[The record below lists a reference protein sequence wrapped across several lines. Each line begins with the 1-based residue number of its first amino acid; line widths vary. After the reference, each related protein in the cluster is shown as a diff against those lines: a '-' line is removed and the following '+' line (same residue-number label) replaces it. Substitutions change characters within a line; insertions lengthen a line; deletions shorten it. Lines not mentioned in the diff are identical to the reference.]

1 MEEEDK
7 VAKYPPLRFAMTV
20 TERANA
26 AWEDG
31 SFIDAVTPT
40 TRMLLT
46 YWFDEAYV
54 DMRDLNFHIG
64 QRQAILNTI
73 YIHEVLKKEKVVDV
87 YNEISPQL
95 LLEKGS
101 RLQELGDDIYS
112 FPKYCVKMATGTGK
126 TWVLEALMI
135 WQYLNA
141 KHNEEGN
148 YTKNFLVVAPGLI
161 VYERLLDAFLGKMS
175 DDGQTRDF
183 ETCDIKKQEDLFLPE
198 EYRNEFYGFLQ
209 SSVAAKTEIGSKV
222 TGDGLIAITNFHLL
236 MGADED
242 DIDVPGIE
250 DGWRLPVAPGVTAG
264 NSLDVL
270 DNSLNGKKELEY
282 LHNLPDL
289 MMINDEAHHIHDNT
303 VAGQKTEVEWQKSLR
318 YIAEGKGS
326 RAIQL
331 DFSATPY
338 NQQGKNKVYFP
349 HIIVDFDLR
358 DAIRRGLVKTLMLSE
373 RKELAVEALDFKAER
388 DSNGDV
394 IDLSEGQRQMLR
406 AGLAK
411 LKKLEDDFADVDADK
426 CPKMMVVCED
436 TTVVPLVAK
445 FLYSEGLDQD
455 DYIEI
460 HSNKKGEVGEEE
472 WNDLKNRLFALD
484 RHKKPRVVISVLM
497 LREGFDV
504 NNICVIVPLRST
516 TSGILLEQTI
526 GRGLR
531 LMWRGNKE
539 IDELKRENRQ
549 VIMVDH
555 KPATNYFDVL
565 SIVEHPAFREFYDEL
580 INDGLMGEETDD
592 GEEVTKNKGDLITVG
607 LKENYMDYDFR
618 LPLIVNETESHMKVP
633 KIDVASLKPFGMDYD
648 SLIKMVPDRETWI
661 DKEVTEGVRAGHF
674 EVTTGV
680 FRSTSYNDYLGR
692 LTNFIVDKLNT
703 PVDSMGRAKK
713 ANGLPALS
721 INTTKIAGTIDK
733 YIRTRLFSRE
743 INPSEGKNWKVLLID
758 EVMKHIIGQI
768 SSAIIA
774 LQEEEETEDDTEV
787 IFSNFSS
794 VNKITAREN
803 YSLEVAKCIYER
815 CPYPSNKGGFEHDF
829 MQFCDL
835 DGEVDAVCKIIEN
848 RHTFARFR
856 YVREDGMP
864 AEYIP
869 DFVVRI
875 GSDNY
880 LVETKAQNQ
889 LTNQN
894 VLRKK
899 RAALRWVERINEL
912 PSGKREDIT
921 WHYVLLGEELFK
933 QWKAKNATAQE
944 MLDYSELRNDS
955 ELNFTGKLF

>member
-31 SFIDAVTPT
+31 SYMESVTPT
-40 TRMLLT
+40 TRALLT

-87 YNEISPQL
+87 YNEIAPQL
-95 LLEKGS
+95 LIEKGS
-101 RLQELGDDIYS
+101 RLQELSDDIYS

-161 VYERLLDAFLGKMS
+161 VYERLLDAFLGKMN

-236 MGADED
+236 MGADEN
-242 DIDVPGIE
+242 DIDVPGID
-250 DGWRLPVAPGVTAG
+250 DGWRLPVAPGLTAG
-264 NSLDVL
+264 NSLDAL
-270 DNSLNGKKELEY
+270 DNSLNGKKELEF

-289 MMINDEAHHIHDNT
+289 MMINDEAHHIHDNMK
-303 VAGQKTEVEWQKSLR
+303 AGEKEEVEWQKSLR
-318 YIAEGKGS
+318 YIAEGKGA

-338 NQQGKNKVYFP
+338 NQQGKNKIYFP

-388 DSNGDV
+388 DSNGNV
-394 IDLSEGQRQMLR
+394 VDLSEGQRQMLR

-411 LKKLEDDFADVDADK
+411 LKKLEDDFADVDSSK

-455 DYIEI
+455 DFIEI
-460 HSNKKGEVGEEE
+460 HSNKKGEVGEDQ
-472 WNDLKNRLFALD
+472 WNDIKNRLFALD

-549 VIMVDH
+549 AIMIDH

-580 INDGLMGEETDD
+580 INDGLMGEELSDD
-592 GEEVTKNKGDLITVG
+592 DDEKKIKGDLITVG
-607 LKENYMDYDFR
+607 LKENYLDYDFR
-618 LPLIVNETESHMKVP
+618 LPLIVNEAESIMKTP
-633 KIDVASLKPFGMDYD
+633 TMDVSKLKPFGMKYE
-648 SLIKMVPDRETWI
+648 SLIKMIPDREIWI
-661 DKEVTEGVRAGHF
+661 DKEITEGVRAGYF

-680 FRSTSYNDYLGR
+680 FRSTSYNDYLSR
-692 LTNFIVDKLNT
+692 LTNHIIDKLNT
-703 PVDSMGRAKK
+703 QVDSIGRVKK
-713 ANGLPALS
+713 ANNYPALS
-721 INTTKIAGTIDK
+721 INATQIAGIIDK
-733 YIRTRLFSRE
+733 YIRKQLFGRE
-743 INPSEGKNWKVLLID
+743 INPAEGKNWKVLLLT
-758 EVMKHIIGQI
+758 EVMNHIIGQI
-768 SSAIIA
+768 ASMIVAS
-774 LQEEEETEDDTEV
+774 QEEAETVGETRV
-787 IFSNFSS
+787 VYSAFSS
-794 VNKITAREN
+794 VNKITVREN
-803 YSLEVAKCIYER
+803 YCLELVKCIYEK

-829 MQFCDL
+829 MEFCDL
-835 DGEVDAVCKIIEN
+835 DGEVDALCKIIEN

-869 DFVVRI
+869 DFIVRI
-875 GSDNY
+875 GCDNY
-880 LVETKAQNQ
+880 LVETKSQDQ
-889 LTNQN
+889 ISHQN
-894 VLRKK
+894 VIRKK
-899 RAALRWVERINEL
+899 RAALRWVERINNL
-912 PSGKREDIT
+912 PLGKREDMT
-921 WHYVLLGEELFK
+921 WHYVLLGDATFYEWKRKNMTIRELLEYCEI
-933 QWKAKNATAQE
+933 KNDE
-944 MLDYSELRNDS
+944 VNYSGRL
-955 ELNFTGKLF
+955 L

>member
-7 VAKYPPLRFAMTV
+7 VAKYTPLRFAMTV

-31 SFIDAVTPT
+31 SYMESVTST
-40 TRMLLT
+40 TRALLT

-87 YNEISPQL
+87 YNEIAPQL
-95 LLEKGS
+95 LIEKGS
-101 RLQELGDDIYS
+101 RLQELSDDIYS

-161 VYERLLDAFLGKMS
+161 VYERLLDAFLGKMN

-183 ETCDIKKQEDLFLPE
+183 ETCDIKKQENLFLPE

-236 MGADED
+236 MGADEN
-242 DIDVPGIE
+242 DIDVPGID
-250 DGWRLPVAPGVTAG
+250 DGWRLPVAPGLTAG
-264 NSLDVL
+264 NSLDAL
-270 DNSLNGKKELEY
+270 DNSLNGKKELEF

-289 MMINDEAHHIHDNT
+289 MMINDEAHHIHDNMK
-303 VAGQKTEVEWQKSLR
+303 AGEKEEVEWQKSLR
-318 YIAEGKGS
+318 YIAEGKGT

-338 NQQGKNKVYFP
+338 NQQGKNKIYFP

-388 DSNGDV
+388 DSNGNV
-394 IDLSEGQRQMLR
+394 VDLSEGQRQMLR

-411 LKKLEDDFADVDADK
+411 LKKLEDDFADVDSSK

-455 DYIEI
+455 DFIEI
-460 HSNKKGEVGEEE
+460 HSNKKGEVGEDQ
-472 WNDLKNRLFALD
+472 WNDIKNRLFALD

-549 VIMVDH
+549 AIMIDH

-580 INDGLMGEETDD
+580 INDGLMGEELSDD
-592 GEEVTKNKGDLITVG
+592 DDEKKIKGDLITVG
-607 LKENYMDYDFR
+607 LKENYLDYDFR
-618 LPLIVNETESHMKVP
+618 LPLIVNEAESIMKTP
-633 KIDVASLKPFGMDYD
+633 TMDVSKLKPFGMKYE
-648 SLIKMVPDRETWI
+648 SLIKMIPDREIWI
-661 DKEVTEGVRAGHF
+661 DKEITEGVRAGYF

-680 FRSTSYNDYLGR
+680 FRSTSYNDYLSR
-692 LTNFIVDKLNT
+692 LTNHIIDKLNT
-703 PVDSMGRAKK
+703 QVDSIGRVKK
-713 ANGLPALS
+713 ANNYPALS
-721 INTTKIAGTIDK
+721 INATQIAGIIDK
-733 YIRTRLFSRE
+733 YIRKQLFGRE
-743 INPSEGKNWKVLLID
+743 INPAEGKNWKVLLLT
-758 EVMKHIIGQI
+758 EVMNHIIGQI
-768 SSAIIA
+768 ASMIVAS
-774 LQEEEETEDDTEV
+774 QEEAETVGETRV
-787 IFSNFSS
+787 VYSAFSS
-794 VNKITAREN
+794 VNKITVREN
-803 YSLEVAKCIYER
+803 YCLELVKCIYEK

-829 MQFCDL
+829 MEFCDL
-835 DGEVDAVCKIIEN
+835 DGEVDALCKIIEN

-869 DFVVRI
+869 DFIVRI
-875 GSDNY
+875 GFDNY
-880 LVETKAQNQ
+880 LVETKSQDQ
-889 LTNQN
+889 ISHQN
-894 VLRKK
+894 VIRKK
-899 RAALRWVERINEL
+899 RAALRWVERINYL
-912 PSGKREDIT
+912 PLGKREDVT
-921 WHYVLLGEELFK
+921 WHYVLLGDATFYEWKRKNMTIRELLEYCEI
-933 QWKAKNATAQE
+933 KNDE
-944 MLDYSELRNDS
+944 VNYSGRL
-955 ELNFTGKLF
+955 L

>member
-31 SFIDAVTPT
+31 SYMESVTPT
-40 TRMLLT
+40 TRALLT

-87 YNEISPQL
+87 YNEIAPQL
-95 LLEKGS
+95 LIEKGS
-101 RLQELGDDIYS
+101 RLQELSDDIYS

-161 VYERLLDAFLGKMS
+161 VYERLLDAFLGKMN

-183 ETCDIKKQEDLFLPE
+183 ETCDIKKQENLFLPE

-236 MGADED
+236 MGADEN
-242 DIDVPGIE
+242 DIDVPGID
-250 DGWRLPVAPGVTAG
+250 DGWRLPVAPGLTAG
-264 NSLDVL
+264 NSLDAL
-270 DNSLNGKKELEY
+270 DNSLNGKKELEF

-289 MMINDEAHHIHDNT
+289 MMINDEAHHIHDNMK
-303 VAGQKTEVEWQKSLR
+303 AGEKEEVEWQKSLR
-318 YIAEGKGS
+318 YIAEGKGT

-338 NQQGKNKVYFP
+338 NQQGKNKIYFP

-388 DSNGDV
+388 DSNGNV
-394 IDLSEGQRQMLR
+394 VDLSEGQRQMLR

-411 LKKLEDDFADVDADK
+411 LKKLEDDFADVDSSK

-455 DYIEI
+455 DFIEI
-460 HSNKKGEVGEEE
+460 HSNKKGEVGEDQ
-472 WNDLKNRLFALD
+472 WNDIKNRLFALD

-549 VIMVDH
+549 AIMIDH

-580 INDGLMGEETDD
+580 INDGLMGEELSDD
-592 GEEVTKNKGDLITVG
+592 DDEKKIKGDLITVG
-607 LKENYMDYDFR
+607 LKENYLDYDFR
-618 LPLIVNETESHMKVP
+618 LPLIVNEAESIMKTP
-633 KIDVASLKPFGMDYD
+633 TMDVSKLKPFGMKYE
-648 SLIKMVPDRETWI
+648 SLIKMIPDREIWI
-661 DKEVTEGVRAGHF
+661 DKEITEGVRAGYF

-680 FRSTSYNDYLGR
+680 FRSTSYNDYLSR
-692 LTNFIVDKLNT
+692 LTNHIIDKLNT
-703 PVDSMGRAKK
+703 QVDSIGRVKK
-713 ANGLPALS
+713 ANNYPALS
-721 INTTKIAGTIDK
+721 INAMQIAGIIDK
-733 YIRTRLFSRE
+733 YIRKQLFGRE
-743 INPSEGKNWKVLLID
+743 INPAEGKNWKVLLLT
-758 EVMKHIIGQI
+758 EVMNHIIGQI
-768 SSAIIA
+768 ASMIVAS
-774 LQEEEETEDDTEV
+774 QEEAETVGETRV
-787 IFSNFSS
+787 VYSAFSS
-794 VNKITAREN
+794 VNKITVREN
-803 YSLEVAKCIYER
+803 YCLELVKCIYEK

-829 MQFCDL
+829 MEFCDL
-835 DGEVDAVCKIIEN
+835 DGEVDALCKIIEN

-869 DFVVRI
+869 DFIVRI
-875 GSDNY
+875 GCDNY
-880 LVETKAQNQ
+880 LVETKSQDQ
-889 LTNQN
+889 ISHQN
-894 VLRKK
+894 VIRKK
-899 RAALRWVERINEL
+899 RAALRWVERINNL
-912 PSGKREDIT
+912 PLGKREDMT
-921 WHYVLLGEELFK
+921 WHYVLLGDATFYEWKRKNMTIRELLEYCEI
-933 QWKAKNATAQE
+933 KNDE
-944 MLDYSELRNDS
+944 VNYSGRL
-955 ELNFTGKLF
+955 L

>member
-31 SFIDAVTPT
+31 SYMESVTST
-40 TRMLLT
+40 TRALLT

-87 YNEISPQL
+87 YNEIAPQL
-95 LLEKGS
+95 LIEKGS
-101 RLQELGDDIYS
+101 RLQELSDDIYS

-161 VYERLLDAFLGKMS
+161 VYERLLDAFLGKMN

-183 ETCDIKKQEDLFLPE
+183 ETCDIKKQENLFLPE

-236 MGADED
+236 MGADEN
-242 DIDVPGIE
+242 DIDVPGID
-250 DGWRLPVAPGVTAG
+250 DGWRLPVAPGLTAG
-264 NSLDVL
+264 NSLDAL
-270 DNSLNGKKELEY
+270 DNSLNGKKELEF

-289 MMINDEAHHIHDNT
+289 MMINDEAHHIHDNMK
-303 VAGQKTEVEWQKSLR
+303 AGEKEEVEWQKSLR
-318 YIAEGKGS
+318 YIAEGKGT

-338 NQQGKNKVYFP
+338 NQQGKNKIYFP

-388 DSNGDV
+388 DSNGNV
-394 IDLSEGQRQMLR
+394 VDLSEGQRQMLR

-411 LKKLEDDFADVDADK
+411 LKKLEGDFTDVDSSK

-455 DYIEI
+455 DFIEI
-460 HSNKKGEVGEEE
+460 HSNKKGEVGEDQ
-472 WNDLKNRLFALD
+472 WNDIKNRLFALD

-549 VIMVDH
+549 AIMIDH

-580 INDGLMGEETDD
+580 INDGLMGEELSDD
-592 GEEVTKNKGDLITVG
+592 DDEKKIKGDLITVG
-607 LKENYMDYDFR
+607 LKENYLDYDFR
-618 LPLIVNETESHMKVP
+618 LPLIVNEAESIMKTP
-633 KIDVASLKPFGMDYD
+633 TMDVSKLKPFGMKYE
-648 SLIKMVPDRETWI
+648 SLIKMIPDREIWI
-661 DKEVTEGVRAGHF
+661 DKEITEGVRAGYF

-680 FRSTSYNDYLGR
+680 FRSTSYNDYLSR
-692 LTNFIVDKLNT
+692 LTNHIIDKLNT
-703 PVDSMGRAKK
+703 QVDSIGRVKK
-713 ANGLPALS
+713 ANNYPALS
-721 INTTKIAGTIDK
+721 INATQIAGIIDK
-733 YIRTRLFSRE
+733 YIRKQLFGRE
-743 INPSEGKNWKVLLID
+743 INPAEGKNWKVLLLT
-758 EVMKHIIGQI
+758 EVMNHIIGQI
-768 SSAIIA
+768 ASMIVAS
-774 LQEEEETEDDTEV
+774 QEEAETVGETRV
-787 IFSNFSS
+787 VYSAFSS
-794 VNKITAREN
+794 VNKITVREN
-803 YSLEVAKCIYER
+803 YCLELVKCIYEK

-829 MQFCDL
+829 MEFCDL
-835 DGEVDAVCKIIEN
+835 DGEVDALCKIIEN

-869 DFVVRI
+869 DFIVRI
-875 GSDNY
+875 GCDNY
-880 LVETKAQNQ
+880 LVETKSQDQ
-889 LTNQN
+889 ISHQN
-894 VLRKK
+894 VIRKK
-899 RAALRWVERINEL
+899 RAALRWVERINNL
-912 PSGKREDIT
+912 PLGKREDMT
-921 WHYVLLGEELFK
+921 WHYVLLGDATFYEWKRKNMTIRELLEYCEI
-933 QWKAKNATAQE
+933 KNDE
-944 MLDYSELRNDS
+944 VNYSGRL
-955 ELNFTGKLF
+955 L

>member
-31 SFIDAVTPT
+31 SYMESVTPT
-40 TRMLLT
+40 TRALLT

-87 YNEISPQL
+87 YNEIAPQL
-95 LLEKGS
+95 LIEKGS
-101 RLQELGDDIYS
+101 RLQELSDDIYS

-161 VYERLLDAFLGKMS
+161 VYERLLDAFLGKMN

-183 ETCDIKKQEDLFLPE
+183 ETCDIKKQENLFLPE

-236 MGADED
+236 MGADEN
-242 DIDVPGIE
+242 DIDVPGID
-250 DGWRLPVAPGVTAG
+250 DGWRLPVAPGLTAG
-264 NSLDVL
+264 NSLDAL
-270 DNSLNGKKELEY
+270 DNSLNGKKELEF

-289 MMINDEAHHIHDNT
+289 MMINDEAHHIHDNMK
-303 VAGQKTEVEWQKSLR
+303 AGEKEEVEWQKSLR
-318 YIAEGKGS
+318 YIAEGKGT

-338 NQQGKNKVYFP
+338 NQQGKNKIYFP

-388 DSNGDV
+388 DSNGNV
-394 IDLSEGQRQMLR
+394 VDLSEGQRQMLR

-411 LKKLEDDFADVDADK
+411 LKKLEDDFADVDSSK

-455 DYIEI
+455 DFIEI
-460 HSNKKGEVGEEE
+460 HSNKKGEVGEDQ
-472 WNDLKNRLFALD
+472 WNDIKNRLFALD

-549 VIMVDH
+549 AIMIDH

-580 INDGLMGEETDD
+580 INDGLMGEELSDD
-592 GEEVTKNKGDLITVG
+592 DDEKIIKGDLITVG
-607 LKENYMDYDFR
+607 LKENYLDYDFR
-618 LPLIVNETESHMKVP
+618 LPLIVNEAESIMKTP
-633 KIDVASLKPFGMDYD
+633 TMDVSKLKPFGMKYE
-648 SLIKMVPDRETWI
+648 SLIKMIPDREIWI
-661 DKEVTEGVRAGHF
+661 DKEITEGVRAGYF

-680 FRSTSYNDYLGR
+680 FRSTSYNDYLSR
-692 LTNFIVDKLNT
+692 LTNHIIDKLNT
-703 PVDSMGRAKK
+703 QVDSIGRVKK
-713 ANGLPALS
+713 ANNYPALS
-721 INTTKIAGTIDK
+721 INAMQIAGIIDK
-733 YIRTRLFSRE
+733 YIRKQLFGRE
-743 INPSEGKNWKVLLID
+743 INPAEGKNWKVLLLT
-758 EVMKHIIGQI
+758 EVMNHIIGQI
-768 SSAIIA
+768 ASMIVAS
-774 LQEEEETEDDTEV
+774 QEEAETVGETRV
-787 IFSNFSS
+787 VYSAFSS
-794 VNKITAREN
+794 VNKITVREN
-803 YSLEVAKCIYER
+803 YCLELVKCIYEK

-829 MQFCDL
+829 MEFCDL
-835 DGEVDAVCKIIEN
+835 DGEVDALCKIIEN

-869 DFVVRI
+869 DFIVRI
-875 GSDNY
+875 GCDNY
-880 LVETKAQNQ
+880 LVETKSQDQ
-889 LTNQN
+889 ISHQN
-894 VLRKK
+894 VIRKK
-899 RAALRWVERINEL
+899 RAALRWVERINNL
-912 PSGKREDIT
+912 PLGKREDMT
-921 WHYVLLGEELFK
+921 WHYVLLGDATFYEWKRKNMTIRELLEYCEI
-933 QWKAKNATAQE
+933 KNDE
-944 MLDYSELRNDS
+944 VNYSGRL
-955 ELNFTGKLF
+955 L

>member
-1 MEEEDK
+1 
-7 VAKYPPLRFAMTV
+7 
-20 TERANA
+20 
-26 AWEDG
+26 
-31 SFIDAVTPT
+31 
-40 TRMLLT
+40 
-46 YWFDEAYV
+46 
-54 DMRDLNFHIG
+54 
-64 QRQAILNTI
+64 
-73 YIHEVLKKEKVVDV
+73 
-87 YNEISPQL
+87 
-95 LLEKGS
+95 
-101 RLQELGDDIYS
+101 
-112 FPKYCVKMATGTGK
+112 
-126 TWVLEALMI
+126 MI

-161 VYERLLDAFLGKMS
+161 VYERLLDAFLGKMN

-183 ETCDIKKQEDLFLPE
+183 ETCDIKKQENLFLPE

-236 MGADED
+236 MGADEN
-242 DIDVPGIE
+242 DIDVPGID
-250 DGWRLPVAPGVTAG
+250 DGWRLPVAPGLTAG
-264 NSLDVL
+264 NSLDAL
-270 DNSLNGKKELEY
+270 DNSLNGKKELEF

-289 MMINDEAHHIHDNT
+289 MMINDEAHHIHDNMK
-303 VAGQKTEVEWQKSLR
+303 AGEKEEVEWQKSLR
-318 YIAEGKGS
+318 YIAEGKGT

-338 NQQGKNKVYFP
+338 NQQGKNKIYFP

-388 DSNGDV
+388 DSNGNV
-394 IDLSEGQRQMLR
+394 VDLSEGQRQMLR

-411 LKKLEDDFADVDADK
+411 LKKLEDDFADVDSSK

-455 DYIEI
+455 DFIEI
-460 HSNKKGEVGEEE
+460 HSNKKGEVGEDQ
-472 WNDLKNRLFALD
+472 WNDIKNRLFALD

-549 VIMVDH
+549 AIMIDH

-580 INDGLMGEETDD
+580 INDGLMGEELSDD
-592 GEEVTKNKGDLITVG
+592 DDEKIIKGDLITVG
-607 LKENYMDYDFR
+607 LKENYLDYDFR
-618 LPLIVNETESHMKVP
+618 LPLIVNEAESIMKTP
-633 KIDVASLKPFGMDYD
+633 TMDVSKLKPFGMKYE
-648 SLIKMVPDRETWI
+648 SLIKMIPDREIWI
-661 DKEVTEGVRAGHF
+661 DKEITEGVRAGYF

-680 FRSTSYNDYLGR
+680 FRSTSYNDYLSR
-692 LTNFIVDKLNT
+692 LTNHIIDKLNT
-703 PVDSMGRAKK
+703 QVDSIGRVKK
-713 ANGLPALS
+713 ANNYPALS
-721 INTTKIAGTIDK
+721 INAMQIAGIIDK
-733 YIRTRLFSRE
+733 YIRKQLFGRE
-743 INPSEGKNWKVLLID
+743 INPAEGKNWKVLLLT
-758 EVMKHIIGQI
+758 EVMNHIIGQI
-768 SSAIIA
+768 ASMIVAS
-774 LQEEEETEDDTEV
+774 QEEAETVGETRV
-787 IFSNFSS
+787 VYSAFSS
-794 VNKITAREN
+794 VNKITVREN
-803 YSLEVAKCIYER
+803 YCLELVKCIYER

-829 MQFCDL
+829 MEFCDL
-835 DGEVDAVCKIIEN
+835 DGEVDALCKIIEN

-869 DFVVRI
+869 DFIVRI
-875 GSDNY
+875 GCDNY
-880 LVETKAQNQ
+880 LVETKSQDQ
-889 LTNQN
+889 ISHQN
-894 VLRKK
+894 VIRKK
-899 RAALRWVERINEL
+899 RAALRWVERINNL
-912 PSGKREDIT
+912 PLGKREDMT
-921 WHYVLLGEELFK
+921 WHYVLLGDATFYEWKRKNMTICELLEYCEI
-933 QWKAKNATAQE
+933 KNDE
-944 MLDYSELRNDS
+944 VNYSGRL
-955 ELNFTGKLF
+955 L